1 MAKHKIKLSP
11 IDSSRDT
18 SLAGKTVSKG
28 GYNITYDDLGYAV
41 NGSNYGHSLFSG
53 TDKSVAAP
61 SADTYKSSADRG
73 GYGGSDYD
81 QRHFSDSELQQAAE
95 LRAMASAGKISWNE
109 ARDYAERV
117 RRKYGYSGGND
128 GSGFTRRDLTPWNP
142 DGDGSG
148 GILRG
153 SSSLYGSGGGT
164 RDGGADGDFSYGGA
178 PSYVNRY
185 QGRIDDLTAQI
196 LGRAAFSYDLETDP
210 AYQQYRES
218 YTRGGQRAMQDTLG
232 QLSARTGGLAS
243 SYAGTAAQQSYD
255 GYMSAL
261 ADKIPELR
269 QLAYS
274 MYQDEGDTLRSGLN
288 MLTALEQGDYAKYA
302 DRLSQ
307 YNTDRSFDYGV
318 YRDDAADRRY
328 NDEWNYQVGRD
339 QAEDRLARAQLLASI
354 GDFSGYKAL
363 GYSDA
368 EIAALQSAYDRAQAA
383 AVLRGKKDGNTG
395 GSQDYAGLFNAAYD
409 SGTPESYIA
418 NNYKRYGFDSKTG
431 LSGEYKKW
439 ANDSGKLDAVIRG
452 VNEIVEKENLTS
464 VDDYLK
470 ATWGTLSGREREQVQ
485 ALLDKYEINFQP
497 KRR

>member
-1 MAKHKIKLSP
+1 MAKNRFQATRFD
-11 IDSSRDT
+11 IDYSREPAF
-18 SLAGKTVSKG
+18 AGQTVSKD
-28 GYNITYDDLGYAV
+28 GYNLTYDDQGQVAHASYFKQP
-41 NGSNYGHSLFSG
+41 YYTG
-53 TDKSVAAP
+53 TERSVAAP
-61 SADTYKSSADRG
+61 NADVYKSTADRS
-73 GYGGSDYD
+73 GYGGSSYD
-81 QRHFSDSELQQAAE
+81 QSHFSDSELKQAAE
-95 LRAMASAGKISWNE
+95 YRQMAASGQIPWSE
-109 ARDYAERV
+109 AHGYAERV
-117 RRKYGYSGGND
+117 RNRYGYSGGND
-128 GSGFTRRDLTPWNP
+128 GAQYIRSDLAPWNP
-142 DGDGSG
+142 DKDSGGGSYGGKGSG
-148 GILRG
+148 GL
-153 SSSLYGSGGGT
+153 GGG
-164 RDGGADGDFSYGGA
+164 GFSYGGA
-178 PSYVNRY
+178 PGYVNRY
-185 QGRIDDLTAQI
+185 QGKIDDLTAQI
-196 LGRAAFSYDLETDP
+196 LGRAAFSYDPETDP
-210 AYQQYRES
+210 TYQQYRES

-243 SYAGTAAQQSYD
+243 SYAGNAAQQSYD
-255 GYMSAL
+255 SYMAAL

-274 MYQDEGDTLRSGLN
+274 MYQDEGDTLRGSLN

-339 QAEDRLARAQLLASI
+339 QTEDQLARAQLLASI

-383 AVLRGKKDGNTG
+383 AVLRGRKGGDTG

-431 LSGEYKKW
+431 LSGEYKAW
-439 ANDSGKLDAVIRG
+439 ADDSGKLDAVIRG
-452 VNEIVEKENLTS
+452 VNEIVEKGNLAS
-464 VDDYLK
+464 VDDYLE